1 MERVWKHINK
11 LDSINKLEKITGLAH
26 ETLKA
31 NAP

>member
-11 LDSINKLEKITGLAH
+11 LNSINKLEKATGLAH